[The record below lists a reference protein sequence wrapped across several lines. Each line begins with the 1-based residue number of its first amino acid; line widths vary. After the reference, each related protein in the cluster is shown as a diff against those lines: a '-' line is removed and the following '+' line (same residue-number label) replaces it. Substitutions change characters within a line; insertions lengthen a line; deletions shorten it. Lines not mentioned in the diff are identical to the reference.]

1 MQKWFNKLEAREQL
15 LLMLGSTLVGIYLL
29 YLLLWNPIT
38 NKRDNLI
45 VQNQA
50 VAQSL
55 GTVRSLATEYKALKK
70 SGAASKSAVGENLS
84 RIVDSSV
91 ARNQLKMNR
100 FQPSSSGDVQ
110 VRFENAVFNNI
121 VAWLYEL
128 ESEYAIEVK
137 ELSLTPGAGSG
148 LVNVSVRLHGN
159 A

>member
-1 MQKWFNKLEAREQL
+1 MEKWFNNLESREQL
-15 LLMLGSTLVGIYLL
+15 LLMVGGFFVVLYLL
-29 YLLLWNPIT
+29 YLVLWNPIA
-38 NKRDNLI
+38 NKRDDLL

-55 GTVRSLATEYKALKK
+55 GSVRSLAAEYQALKR
-70 SGAASKSAVGENLS
+70 SGAAGKSPVGSNLS
-84 RIVDSSV
+84 RIVDTSV

-137 ELSLTPGAGSG
+137 ELSVTPGAAAG
-148 LVNVSVRLHGN
+148 LVNVSVRLHGD